1 MSYEDE
7 YPLHK
12 SVFINDLK
20 RIPQLLKPRYI
31 NAKDVHGK
39 LNVLAVYFFTLPF
52 NNGQKFPLIYTFY
65 QLIY

>member
-31 NAKDVHGK
+31 NAKDVHDQI
-39 LNVLAVYFFTLPF
+39 LIVIRRFT
-52 NNGQKFPLIYTFY
+52 
-65 QLIY
+65 